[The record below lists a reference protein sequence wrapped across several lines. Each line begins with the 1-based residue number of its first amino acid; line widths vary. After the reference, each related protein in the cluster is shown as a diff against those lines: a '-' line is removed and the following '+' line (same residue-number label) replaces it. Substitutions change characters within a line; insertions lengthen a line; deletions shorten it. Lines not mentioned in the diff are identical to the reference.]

1 MILRLF
7 NINPITNAHI
17 AGNNKIFLYWIFNFP
32 SKCDSIVNIVVPAA
46 VAGAMGID
54 DIDTIA
60 KKATRGAYV
69 TSAIPGGIERAR
81 DVAKRAATI
90 VKDMS

>member
-1 MILRLF
+1 M
-7 NINPITNAHI
+7 
-17 AGNNKIFLYWIFNFP
+17 
-32 SKCDSIVNIVVPAA
+32 NIVVPAA